1 MSKMSIKMEGFE
13 ELEEKVQQMSSTRF
27 DAIVKKS
34 LTEMFNRAKGR
45 DPVQGGTPV
54 DTGELRLSAQVD
66 FKGGQ
71 SMKLEQNDSG
81 GLDVVRM
88 DGVNDSSSFSG
99 ELGYSSDYAPHVE
112 YGHRT
117 KDGGWVSGQRFLENN
132 LNTQRPIYY
141 QDLLNALKKD

>member
-34 LTEMFNRAKGR
+34 LTGMFDRAKGR

-54 DTGELRLSAQVD
+54 DSGQLRLSAKVD
-66 FKGGQ
+66 FKGAQ
-71 SMKLEQNDSG
+71 SMELALNDTG
-81 GLDVVRM
+81 GLEVLM
-88 DGVNDSSSFSG
+88 GGGNTSSSFSG
-99 ELGYSSDYAPHVE
+99 EMGYVSDYAPHVE

-141 QDLLNALKKD
+141 QDLLNALKRG